1 MFSTEI
7 IKALAASGT
16 GSTVSTLIMILIIG
30 LVFYFFMIRPQKKQ
44 DKEVN
49 DMRNNLEVGDEVTTI
64 GGIVGEIVSI
74 REETVMIETGKDKTR
89 IRFLRSAIR
98 CVDVPASSK
107 NTYRIN
113 TGDNEPEA
121 DEFESTES
129 EEKVET
135 KETKKEKKKKNKS

>member
-1 MFSTEI
+1 MFTSNFVYS
-7 IKALAASGT
+7 LAATQSDPIVMVIT
-16 GSTVSTLIMILIIG
+16 IALIG
-30 LVFYFFMIRPQKKQ
+30 VVFYFFMIRPQKKQ
-44 DKEVN
+44 DKEIN

-74 REETVMIETGKDKTR
+74 KEDTVLIETGRDKVR

-113 TGDNEPEA
+113 NEEA
-121 DEFESTES
+121 ETVEEDSFEKTE
-129 EEKVET
+129 EVESA
-135 KETKKEKKKKNKS
+135 KGKKDKKKNKK

>member
-1 MFSTEI
+1 MLNPNFI
-7 IKALAASGT
+7 FKLATDTQSDP
-16 GSTVSTLIMILIIG
+16 LIMILTFVIIG
-30 LVFYFFMIRPQKKQ
+30 VVFYFFMIRPQKKQ
-44 DKEVN
+44 DKEVS

-74 REETVMIETGKDKTR
+74 KEETVIIETGRDHVR

-113 TGDNEPEA
+113 TN
-121 DEFESTES
+121 
-129 EEKVET
+129 EEKAPAEEDSFEKPDEEKST
-135 KETKKEKKKKNKS
+135 KDKKKNKK

>member
-1 MFSTEI
+1 MFNPNFIFS
-7 IKALAASGT
+7 LAT
-16 GSTVSTLIMILIIG
+16 GNQSDPIVMILTFVIIG
-30 LVFYFFMIRPQKKQ
+30 VVFYFFMIRPQKKQ

-64 GGIVGEIVSI
+64 GGIIGEIVSI
-74 REETVMIETGKDKTR
+74 KDETVIIETGRDHVR

-113 TGDNEPEA
+113 TNDEKAPEEEDSFEKP
-121 DEFESTES
+121 DEAES
-129 EEKVET
+129 
-135 KETKKEKKKKNKS
+135 KKDKKKNKK

>member
-1 MFSTEI
+1 MFNPNFIPT
-7 IKALAASGT
+7 LAASQ
-16 GSTVSTLIMILIIG
+16 SDPIVMIITIALFGI
-30 LVFYFFMIRPQKKQ
+30 VFYFFMIRPQKKQ

-74 REETVMIETGKDKTR
+74 KEETVIVETGRDRVR
-89 IRFLRSAIR
+89 IRFLSSAIR

-113 TGDNEPEA
+113 NEEQ
-121 DEFESTES
+121 TEEVIEDS
-129 EEKVET
+129 FEKVENTENT
-135 KETKKEKKKKNKS
+135 KESKKDKKKNKK